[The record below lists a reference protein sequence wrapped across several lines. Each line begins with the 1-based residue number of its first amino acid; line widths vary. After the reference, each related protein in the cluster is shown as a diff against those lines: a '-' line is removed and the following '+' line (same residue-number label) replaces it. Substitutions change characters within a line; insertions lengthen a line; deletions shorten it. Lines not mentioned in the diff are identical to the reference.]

1 MRYSKRCYTKRMKYK
16 GKESMDEDG
25 YSSGST
31 YFNGT
36 EDVHSHTVIMTL
48 QLLTKKTQLASF
60 PRNSEEYIPS

>member
-1 MRYSKRCYTKRMKYK
+1 
-16 GKESMDEDG
+16 MDEDG

-31 YFNGT
+31 NFNGT

-60 PRNSEEYIPS
+60 PWNSEEYIPS